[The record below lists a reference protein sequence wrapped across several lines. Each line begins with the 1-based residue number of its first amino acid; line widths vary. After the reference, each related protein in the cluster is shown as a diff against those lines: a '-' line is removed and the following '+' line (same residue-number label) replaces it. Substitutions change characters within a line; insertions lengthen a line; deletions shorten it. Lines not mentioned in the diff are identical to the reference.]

1 MIHKLTIVAV
11 ASMLLVCLTISPKVA
26 SAAEGSGSARYLVAG
41 QPTHTGEGS
50 VMWVKKRSGKIKL
63 DHGPIK
69 SIGWMAMKMVFGVKD
84 KGILK
89 GIKEGD
95 KVSFV
100 FYKAGEGDFVVTGI
114 KHIK

>member
-1 MIHKLTIVAV
+1 MNYKLTILTM
-11 ASMLLVCLTISPKVA
+11 ASMLLACFTFLPDMARAVEGSSPGQYVM
-26 SAAEGSGSARYLVAG
+26 AAE
-41 QPTHTGEGS
+41 PTHTGEGS

-89 GIKEGD
+89 GVKEGD
-95 KVSFV
+95 KVRFV
-100 FYKAGEGDFVVTGI
+100 FYKAGEGNFVVTEI